1 MVLAAEALTIMLG
14 RKAILQGV
22 SLTLHRGRF
31 YAILGPNGAG
41 KTTLLRAL
49 LGFIKPRVG
58 QILINGH
65 NISRLSCRELARHLA
80 LVPQEHR
87 GVFPYTVR
95 EMVMMGR
102 NPHLNGKCREE
113 DLLAVERALTRVG
126 LETFAERNYLHLSG
140 GEKQLVFIARALAQ
154 EAAFLLLDEPT
165 SHLDYRNQQQVMSV
179 IKAMTR
185 QGTGVLAALHDP
197 NLALQYADQA
207 ILLKGGQVLAAGPPR
222 EVLSAENLSE
232 LYGIGIEVSTAGGR
246 PFVLPSP

>member
-140 GEKQLVFIARALAQ
+140 GKSSSSSSPGPWPRRPPSSSWMSPPLTWTTA
-154 EAAFLLLDEPT
+154 T
-165 SHLDYRNQQQVMSV
+165 SSRSC
-179 IKAMTR
+179 R
-185 QGTGVLAALHDP
+185 
-197 NLALQYADQA
+197 
-207 ILLKGGQVLAAGPPR
+207 
-222 EVLSAENLSE
+222 
-232 LYGIGIEVSTAGGR
+232 
-246 PFVLPSP
+246 